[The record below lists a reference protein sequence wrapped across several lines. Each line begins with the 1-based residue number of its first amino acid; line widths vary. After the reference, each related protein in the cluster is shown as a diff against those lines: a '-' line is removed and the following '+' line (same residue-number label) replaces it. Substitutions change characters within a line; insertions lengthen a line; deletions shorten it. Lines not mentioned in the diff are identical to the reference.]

1 MLNIEFLRDYCLA
14 KEGASEEMPFGDDTL
29 VFKANTKIFLLV
41 PLNSPLKFNVK
52 ADPLRAI
59 ELREQHSSVLPGFHM
74 NKKHWNTILI
84 DGSIPDKEILTFID
98 DSYGLIKSA
107 QTKSKP

>member
-29 VFKANTKIFLLV
+29 VFKVKTKIFLLL
-41 PLNSPLKFNVK
+41 PLNSDLKFNVK
-52 ADPLRAI
+52 ADPLKAI
-59 ELREQHSSVLPGFHM
+59 ELREQHTAVLPGFHM
-74 NKKHWNTILI
+74 NKRHWNTILI

-98 DSYGLIKSA
+98 DSYNLINSNP
-107 QTKSKP
+107 TKSKP

>member
-14 KEGASEEMPFGDDTL
+14 KEGASEAMPFGNDTL
-29 VFKANTKIFLLV
+29 VFKVNTKIFLLL
-41 PLNSPLKFNVK
+41 PLESPLEFNVK
-52 ADPLRAI
+52 VDPLRAI
-59 ELREQHSSVLPGFHM
+59 ELREQHPSVLPGFHM

-98 DSYGLIKSA
+98 DSYNLINSNP
-107 QTKSKP
+107 TKSKP